1 MGFVDVIS
9 LDELKKSKRKTIN
22 VNNQEITLFYLDGTV
37 YAINSVCPHKGGP
50 LGEGDLDGE
59 EVVCPWHAFMFNV
72 KTGQC
77 LNHPGMS
84 VKNYKIK
91 VEGDKVKLSVD

>member
-1 MGFVDVIS
+1 MGFVDVAS
-9 LDELKKSKRKTIN
+9 LDELKKNKRKTVN
-22 VNNQEITLFYLDGTV
+22 VNNQEITLFYLDGDV
-37 YAINSVCPHKGGP
+37 YAINSVCSHKGGP

-77 LNHPGMS
+77 LNHPGIA
-84 VKNYKIK
+84 VKSYKVK
-91 VEGDKVKLSVD
+91 VENDKVKVDV

>member
-1 MGFVDVIS
+1 MNFVDAVS
-9 LDELKKSKRKTIN
+9 LDELKKNKRKTVNI
-22 VNNQEITLFYLDGTV
+22 NNQEVTLFYLEGNV

-50 LGEGDLDGE
+50 LAEGDLNGE

-77 LNHPGMS
+77 LNHLGIS
-84 VKNYKIK
+84 VKSYKVK
-91 VEGDKVKLSVD
+91 VEDNKVKVSVD